1 MNNMGRI
8 RSQHWWPLACS
19 ALLRI
24 QIQKKSWV
32 GWTRVQT
39 TRDRIT
45 WRTKINIL
53 CDCNVVE
60 QNSIWLIVR
69 CSRKSSLISK
79 QKSDASI
86 SISISGWV
94 QQVKWCLHT
103 GEQMPCWQ
111 TVAAGP
117 FWPCFASPKL
127 GDAGRTRVASKN
139 RAVLR
144 KAGQSQFWL

>member
-127 GDAGRTRVASKN
+127 GDAGRTRVASKK
-139 RAVLR
+139 RVVLR
-144 KAGQSQFWL
+144 KAGRSQFWL